1 MLKIHIMCVCKCF
14 SKQSSEES
22 EGAGSLRFIPSPPY
36 RWRPQRYK
44 GGQRHP
50 PGRSRSGCTQS
61 CHVVLLLCPSPFFGD
76 MEAWIL
82 SKVNMLSVYWSC
94 TFAVPLHFISTY
106 GYGSKNPLD
115 RPAVI
120 RTSGTRGLRKGAW
133 SRGFQGAKWYDM
145 IWNVYMSLCIDQRS
159 HGKAQ
164 RSGIETARPA
174 IVFTLG
180 FNLTLSTL
188 GTGWH
193 EFQISWI
200 VNQQLEARK
209 ETKQSQVLRRRYTEL
224 VVVWIGSGSVW
235 IRVWI
240 GLGPRPRIGP
250 TFFA

>member
-1 MLKIHIMCVCKCF
+1 
-14 SKQSSEES
+14 
-22 EGAGSLRFIPSPPY
+22 
-36 RWRPQRYK
+36 
-44 GGQRHP
+44 
-50 PGRSRSGCTQS
+50 
-61 CHVVLLLCPSPFFGD
+61 
-76 MEAWIL
+76 
-82 SKVNMLSVYWSC
+82 
-94 TFAVPLHFISTY
+94 
-106 GYGSKNPLD
+106 
-115 RPAVI
+115 
-120 RTSGTRGLRKGAW
+120 
-133 SRGFQGAKWYDM
+133 M
-145 IWNVYMSLCIDQRS
+145 IWHEMFTYVYMSLCIDQRS
-159 HGKAQ
+159 HGKAE

-200 VNQQLEARK
+200 VNQQLEPRK

-250 TFFA
+250 TFLRKLQLGCSVTRKGRQGEQLDCMKAWQSGFTAVCCLAAWQGE